1 MKKVLLILTF
11 VLVTSLTIGEVTPP
25 PAAPVMPTSLY
36 RDFLEMDDLNQP
48 PDETTPGLFA
58 LSWPA
63 PPYIILSCLHEDSK
77 EVLAILKIG
86 ARKIAYLLLDVDI
99 FDLDNPCG
107 ALGAIAIDRGCT
119 LHALAQAHNLIYIYF
134 TLKVNDQL

>member
-1 MKKVLLILTF
+1 MKTL
-11 VLVTSLTIGEVTPP
+11 
-25 PAAPVMPTSLY
+25 
-36 RDFLEMDDLNQP
+36 
-48 PDETTPGLFA
+48 
-58 LSWPA
+58 
-63 PPYIILSCLHEDSK
+63 K